1 MNHKSAT
8 IAHVRLFFGDFITP
22 TLILIHYNMSFK
34 HVVRPHLP
42 HIQCITFQFY
52 NSRVNMHVKVNISY
66 IGLGYVSRKKSQRHG
81 LVDFGERLEIEIRK
95 DHPFA
100 NGP

>member
-1 MNHKSAT
+1 MHIYIYIGVYIGKY
-8 IAHVRLFFGDFITP
+8 FI
-22 TLILIHYNMSFK
+22 L
-34 HVVRPHLP
+34 
-42 HIQCITFQFY
+42 
-52 NSRVNMHVKVNISY
+52 

-81 LVDFGERLEIEIRK
+81 LVDFGERSEIEIRK